1 MNYALY
7 VSRDAPKRAA
17 EILDAMTPDDLAAA
31 VPEELVESLRAQ
43 LEIAE
48 PAFSIESTPAT
59 TRRLLTPGDVES
71 PIVVRITNL
80 PGSAADRF
88 WAIVPSTY
96 TTEPSMDLLEDG
108 VEFLVEDPTKI
119 DRTVGIVWDN
129 AKRRVKDLRQH
140 RALLLEHLTNIVR
153 DRRTKAEAALVQ
165 RANRRQQLVDAG
177 VSNEEVQPL
186 EGGSIAVT
194 PAAAGLVLEG
204 QPRTVTV
211 TGSSASV
218 GPFRSETGAIV
229 ITAQL
234 RAEAIEHLETA
245 LTTLGSP
252 DFEPTE
258 IERLVLEEIAI
269 PDIERAL
276 SALRMETD
284 VVGDLLRDLREV
296 NRRLGRVR
304 AVFSVGK
311 HAAQVVSA
319 VNTAIS
325 ILDKLR

>member
-7 VSRDAPKRAA
+7 VSKDAPKRAA
-17 EILDAMTPDDLAAA
+17 GILDAMTPDDLAAA
-31 VPEELVESLRAQ
+31 VPEELVESLRTQ
-43 LEIAE
+43 LEVAE
-48 PAFSIESTPAT
+48 PSFPMESHPETQ
-59 TRRLLTPGDVES
+59 RRLRTPGDSVPS
-71 PIVVRITNL
+71 VVVPITNL
-80 PGSAADRF
+80 RGAVGDRF
-88 WAIVPSTY
+88 WSLVPSTY
-96 TTEPSMDLLEDG
+96 TREPALTPMDDG
-108 VEFLVEDPTKI
+108 VEFEVADPTAI
-119 DRTVGIVWDN
+119 DRTVGIVWEN
-129 AKRRVKDLRQH
+129 AKRRIKDLRQH

-165 RANRRQQLVDAG
+165 RANRRQQLIDAG
-177 VSNEEVQPL
+177 VSTEEVQPL

-204 QPRTVTV
+204 QPPTVTA
-211 TGSSASV
+211 GGGGASV

-258 IERLVLEEIAI
+258 IERLVIEEIAI
-269 PDIERAL
+269 PDIARAL

-284 VVGDLLRDLREV
+284 VVGDLLRDLQEV

-304 AVFSVGK
+304 AVFTDGK
-311 HAAQVVSA
+311 HAAQVMSA
-319 VNTAIS
+319 VNTPIS